1 MSFAQMTMPRML
13 FSGEPSPDYLR
24 RLREYQLQVRTARR
38 AQAVVVV
45 PARGPL
51 SDRQLAVLDRLRK
64 LSPPLAESFEQA
76 LRDLN
81 DSGRLSYMG
90 PAGEV
95 REVLRAAIQQL
106 APEAEVKAQS
116 WFKGHSQ
123 GGKLHPTQAERTRY
137 AVQNRG
143 GSTHRAKATDGL
155 IEELLGKISRETY
168 QVGSKS
174 FHAGAIQGEVEKLA
188 GWIFAL
194 LDEVL
199 PD

>member
-1 MSFAQMTMPRML
+1 MSN
-13 FSGEPSPDYLR
+13 SGEPSPDYLR
-24 RLREYQLQVRTARR
+24 RLREYQLQVRAVRRKPTTA
-38 AQAVVVV
+38 AAVI

-51 SDRQLAVLDRLRK
+51 PGRQLAVLDRLRR
-64 LSPPLAESFEQA
+64 LSPSLAESLEQA
-76 LRDLN
+76 LRDLS
-81 DSGRLSYMG
+81 DPTRLSYMG

-95 REVLRAAIQQL
+95 REVLRAAIQKL
-106 APEAEVKAQS
+106 APDVDVKAQP
-116 WFKGHSQ
+116 WFKGYEH
-123 GGKLHPTQAERTRY
+123 GGKVNPTQNERTRY

-143 GSTHRAKATDGL
+143 GSTDQAKATDEL
-155 IEELLGKISRETY
+155 IEELVGKVSRETY

-194 LDEVL
+194 LDEAL